1 MNHAQDFYRQGN
13 ALAGAGDYAGA
24 IAAYLQALQL
34 APRQPALLNNL
45 GLAYMENGQLEEA
58 RATFE
63 RFIALD
69 PENAEPWNNLAVVVQ
84 MAGDL
89 EKAAELFRKAI
100 ALDPLYAEAWYNLG
114 FALEEQRNWS
124 DAMTCNRRAILLRHD
139 YAEAHFN
146 LALLLLLTGSFRE
159 GWQEYE
165 WRWVTKG
172 FSTPRRYF
180 TQLQWDGSPFPGR
193 TLLVHMEQGFGD
205 IIQFIRYI
213 PLVAGLGGK
222 VVVAGPTELKG
233 LLARVDGVERV
244 LVDGDAW
251 PEFHLHIP
259 LMSLPLILGTELETI
274 PGKVPYLQPEQ
285 EEVKEWARRLEN
297 DRAFKVGLVW
307 SGRLNTEKNRR
318 RACSLEDFGPL
329 FTVAGI
335 SWYALQMGDGKEQ
348 LEAVPFGGQIR
359 DLTYLIADFAD
370 TAALIANLDLVI
382 SIDTSVCHLA
392 GALGKE
398 VWTLLCR
405 SADWRWLLDR
415 NDSPWYP
422 SMRLFRQDQA
432 GDWSSVMAR
441 VEEALLERAV
451 PKLKIYFYRSGI
463 DYLLPPLLHAMKIP
477 LLYDDPKG
485 GQEVAAPRY
494 DVLSIW
500 QEDELG
506 KPISPCRD
514 SYDEVDSP
522 ADADFIVFPERI
534 DELLENFGGEGAAR
548 FLRQL
553 PHFATDEEKHVFLTV
568 HDNSEPLGIK
578 SVIFRTSASTFNAD
592 PATCVFPYRTEDF
605 SAYLHYDLARIDYH
619 TSFIGFIGS
628 SPIRGPLM
636 DSIIGEKRLV
646 SYLDTCE
653 RFYGH
658 LPVDE
663 LPRRRAR
670 FLEYMARSLTVL
682 CPRGTGENTFRFF
695 EAMSMGRI
703 PVLVGDGCILPFASD
718 IDYAAFMVRIP
729 EQEVYR
735 AGQLLYEWIS
745 QQSSTELLG
754 RCRRARQ
761 AWEKYCRFSGI
772 NSMLLGMLQRHK
784 KSWCQDERK
793 KIQPDAY
800 SPKVPR
806 FDTEEISKCRM

>member
-1 MNHAQDFYRQGN
+1 MTSAEDFYRSGN
-13 ALAGAGDYAGA
+13 ANATRGDYDGA

-34 APRQPALLNNL
+34 APRQPAVLNNL
-45 GLAYMENGQLEEA
+45 GLAYVESGLLDEA
-58 RATFE
+58 KAIFQ

-89 EKAAELFRKAI
+89 ETATELFRKAL
-100 ALDPLYAEAWYNLG
+100 ALNPQYAEAWYNLG

-124 DAMTCNRRAILLRHD
+124 DAITCNRRAILVRPD

-146 LALLLLLTGSFRE
+146 LALLHLLTGKFRE

-172 FSTPRRYF
+172 FSTPRRHF
-180 TQLQWDGSPFPGR
+180 SQPQWDGSPFPGR

-205 IIQFIRYI
+205 IIQFIRYV
-213 PLVAGLGGK
+213 PMVAGRGGG
-222 VVVAGPTELKG
+222 VIVAGPPELRG
-233 LLARVDGVERV
+233 LLASVDGVDRV

-259 LMSLPLILGTELETI
+259 LMSLPLVLGTELETI
-274 PGKVPYLQPEQ
+274 PGQVPYLQPEQ
-285 EEVKEWARRLEN
+285 QKVKDWARRLE
-297 DRAFKVGLVW
+297 DDLGFKVGLVW

-318 RACSLEDFGPL
+318 RACPLEYFASLFGI
-329 FTVAGI
+329 AGI
-335 SWYALQMGDGKEQ
+335 SWYTLQMGEGREQ
-348 LEAVPFGGQIR
+348 LETVPFGGQIR
-359 DLTYLIADFAD
+359 DLTSLIKDFGD
-370 TAALIANLDLVI
+370 TAAFIANLDLII

-415 NDSPWYP
+415 DDSPWYP
-422 SMRLFRQDQA
+422 SIRLFRQEQE

-441 VEEALLERAV
+441 VEAALQERTA
-451 PKLKIYFYRSGI
+451 PRLKLYFYRLGI

-477 LLYDDPKG
+477 LLYDDPQER
-485 GQEVAAPRY
+485 QEVAGPRY

-506 KPISPCRD
+506 KPVSPCRD

-534 DELLENFGGEGAAR
+534 DELLENFGGEGTAR
-548 FLRQL
+548 FLHQL
-553 PHFATDEEKHVFLTV
+553 PHFATHEEKHVFLTV
-568 HDNSEPLGIK
+568 HDNSDPLGIK
-578 SVIFRTSASTFNAD
+578 SVIFRTSASALNAD
-592 PATCVFPYRTEDF
+592 PCTYVFPYRTEDF
-605 SAYLHYDLARIDYH
+605 SSYLHYDLARMDYH
-619 TSFIGFIGS
+619 TCFIGFTGS
-628 SPIRGPLM
+628 SPIRSLLM
-636 DSIIGEKRLV
+636 DSMMREKRLV
-646 SYLDTCE
+646 SYLDTSE

-658 LPVDE
+658 SPEDE

-703 PVLVGDGCILPFASD
+703 PVLVGDGCILPFASH
-718 IDYAAFMVRIP
+718 IDYDAFIMRIP
-729 EQEVYR
+729 EREIYR

-745 QQSSTELLG
+745 RQSETELLG
-754 RCRRARQ
+754 RCHRARQ
-761 AWEKYCRFSGI
+761 VWEKYCRYSRI
-772 NSMLLGMLQRHK
+772 SAMLLGMLQRHK
-784 KSWCQDERK
+784 QRLVQDERK
-793 KIQPDAY
+793 K
-800 SPKVPR
+800 
-806 FDTEEISKCRM
+806 M